1 MFIIIAI
8 LILGILIFVHELG
21 HFLVAKLCGVGVREF
36 AIGFGP
42 KVVQFKGGETSY
54 TIRAI
59 PLGGFVSMIGE
70 SHEAD
75 SELEDHRG
83 SFIRKNYFQKFS
95 VVFAGPLFNLLF
107 AILVSAGSF
116 YVYGAN
122 EPRDEPVIGAVAP
135 KSPAEASGLK
145 EGDIVRSV
153 NGVEVTTWEGM
164 AQLVGSS
171 EKVDLVIDRNGEQLN
186 LTLAPELEKIEEA
199 VIRGDSESSKKRIGI
214 IASFD
219 RVPVDLLES
228 FKYAGLQVAGI
239 SIMTVR
245 GIGGMIQGLISP
257 EHISGPIFIVSEA
270 AKSAKRGLEY
280 MMDFM
285 VFLSVSLAL
294 LNLLPIPILDGGHL
308 VVFTIEAIIRR
319 PISLKVQQI
328 ATQAGFAFLMVLT
341 FFALSNDIKRL
352 FLS

>member
-42 KVVQFKGGETSY
+42 KILQFKSGETSY

-75 SELEDHRG
+75 SELEDHTG
-83 SFIRKNYFQKFS
+83 SFIRKNFFQKFS

-107 AILVSAGSF
+107 AILVSAGAF
-116 YVYGAN
+116 YVYGASEPRN
-122 EPRDEPVIGAVAP
+122 EPIIGAVAP

-153 NGVEVTTWEGM
+153 NGVEVSTWEGM
-164 AQLVGSS
+164 AELVGSS
-171 EKVDLVIDRNGEQLN
+171 EKVDLVIDRAGEQLL
-186 LTLAPELEKIEEA
+186 LTLTPELEKIEEA

-219 RVPVDLLES
+219 RVQVGLLKS
-228 FKYAGLQVAGI
+228 FEYAGLQVAGI

-245 GIGGMIQGLISP
+245 GIGGMIKGLISP

-270 AKSAKRGLEY
+270 AKSAKRGFEY

-328 ATQAGFAFLMVLT
+328 ATQAGFAFLMLLT

>member
-1 MFIIIAI
+1 MSIIVAI

-42 KVVQFKGGETSY
+42 KVMQFHKGETNY

-75 SELEDHRG
+75 SELEDHKG
-83 SFIRKNYFQKFS
+83 SFIRKNYYQKFS

-107 AILVSAGSF
+107 AVLVSAASF
-116 YVYGAN
+116 YAFGAN
-122 EPRDEPVIGAVAP
+122 EPKNEPIIGAVAP
-135 KSPAEASGLK
+135 KSPAEAAGLK
-145 EGDIVRSV
+145 EGDIIKSV
-153 NGVEVTTWEGM
+153 NGTEVITWEDM
-164 AQLVGSS
+164 AELVSGSDR
-171 EKVDLVIDRNGEQLN
+171 VDLIIDRGGEEIPISI
-186 LTLAPELEKIEEA
+186 APELEKIEEA
-199 VIRGDSESSKKRIGI
+199 VIRGDNESSKRRIGI

-219 RVPVDLLES
+219 KVPVGLVDS
-228 FKYAGLQVAGI
+228 FKFAGLQVAGI

-245 GIGGMIQGLISP
+245 GIGGMIKGLISP

-270 AKSAKRGLEY
+270 ARSANRGIEY
-280 MMDFM
+280 VMDFM

-319 PISLKVQQI
+319 PISLKVQQV
-328 ATQAGFAFLMVLT
+328 ATQVGFAFLMVLT
-341 FFALSNDIKRL
+341 FFALSNDIRRL
-352 FLS
+352 FS